1 MFKYNKIKLA
11 LSTLL
16 FMALVFG
23 GLLVSPKVQAIQIT
37 CPDGNIKEAPRG
49 ITPED
54 REALCSGNPAPP
66 QRTAP
71 QDQPEYVDSDCPS
84 NGNPELSQDN
94 CGIIKYLVLFIK
106 FLSAIVAIVVVASVI
121 IGGIQYSTSAD
132 DPGAVTA
139 AKKRIMN
146 ALLAL
151 ALYVFTFAILQY
163 LVPGGVI

>member
-1 MFKYNKIKLA
+1 MLKYNKIKLA

-16 FMALVFG
+16 FMVLVFC
-23 GLLVSPKVQAIQIT
+23 GLFVSPKIQAVPYT
-37 CPDGNIKEAPRG
+37 CPDGNTYDIPTG

-54 REALCSGNPAPP
+54 RDALCSSHQAPP
-66 QRTAP
+66 QRSEP
-71 QDQPEYVDSDCPS
+71 QDQPQYVGSDCPS
-84 NGNPELSQDN
+84 DGNPQLSQEN

-106 FLSAIVAIVVVASVI
+106 FLSAIVAIVVVASII

-146 ALLAL
+146 ALIAL
-151 ALYVFTFAILQY
+151 ALYIFTFAILQY